1 MPFMLAVWVNT
12 GQLLSPHFSHKAD
25 LKYVGAVP
33 LSGLPLPVFWTSK
46 AGAIIHKLNKNTQ
59 IQAKIIESL
68 RLERTTKII

>member
-33 LSGLPLPVFWTSK
+33 LSGLPLPVF
-46 AGAIIHKLNKNTQ
+46 
-59 IQAKIIESL
+59 
-68 RLERTTKII
+68 

>member
-33 LSGLPLPVFWTSK
+33 LSGLPPSGL
-46 AGAIIHKLNKNTQ
+46 LN
-59 IQAKIIESL
+59 IQSWSNYP
-68 RLERTTKII
+68 